1 MQCRPI
7 RRTEIIATP
16 NKQTFAPENS
26 KTSVEHDPAWKP
38 PTSWKVKPTQ
48 FVSPTS
54 PESVPEHDSPH
65 STGSGEVT
73 HLQQFIERIEG
84 TKPDI
89 IAQRLADGYEINGDA
104 MSVEASQLKYQ
115 LWLLAALQLGTKERP
130 GSSCSS
136 SSPSKSSRF
145 LRFSSLSSSTITTA
159 AASTSEQ
166 EHIMVLFG
174 SLADLYQ
181 IGIVHAHKQVTATS
195 TFPTPQLAL
204 PPNVTYQLMSS
215 PTYLPLPYPSSIF
228 THIYSPALAPSLS
241 APKIPSMLLEMHR
254 LLCENGTFEIRL
266 TDVVPKRAGLKL
278 RMWLDEH
285 VMINLERGFRC
296 ARPTLL
302 MPGWLSDAGFVLQ
315 APTPPLSDDMS
326 LSSSVSSIYSASSSQ
341 YPLAL
346 SLSPSSSP
354 STPTTRSIYL
364 PAASRKISSFPSSS
378 PFTSSNVMRTAA
390 SSPTR
395 SGGDRSSSNSSIS
408 NSSIYSRNDEYENL
422 AILAGRALWKDVW
435 GGFVQKQRCDWWDD
449 PEIEREC
456 REMGTTIEVQ
466 TICAVK
472 KSREGES
479 VRASGL
485 GQHECI

>member
-1 MQCRPI
+1 MLCRPI
-7 RRTEIIATP
+7 RQTEIIATP
-16 NKQTFAPENS
+16 NKQTSVPEIS

-38 PTSWKVKPTQ
+38 PSSWKVKPTQ
-48 FVSPTS
+48 SVSPTS
-54 PESVPEHDSPH
+54 PESVPEHDSLH
-65 STGSGEVT
+65 TTGSGEVT
-73 HLQQFIERIEG
+73 HLQQLIERMEG
-84 TKPDI
+84 TKPDA
-89 IAQRLADGYEINGDA
+89 IAQRLKDGYEVNGDA

-130 GSSCSS
+130 GSSCST

-145 LRFSSLSSSTITTA
+145 SRFSSISSSTIT
-159 AASTSEQ
+159 AASAISEQ

-195 TFPTPQLAL
+195 TFPSPQLAL

-228 THIYSPALAPSLS
+228 THVYSPALAPSLS
-241 APKIPSMLLEMHR
+241 APKVPSILLEMHR
-254 LLCENGTFEIRL
+254 LLCEDGIFEIRL

-278 RMWLDEH
+278 RMWLDDH

-302 MPGWLSDAGFVLQ
+302 MPGWLTDAGFVLQ
-315 APTPPLSDDMS
+315 APTPLLSDDIS
-326 LSSSVSSIYSASSSQ
+326 LSSSLSSI
-341 YPLAL
+341 
-346 SLSPSSSP
+346 SSP
-354 STPTTRSIYL
+354 STSQSPLPLSSSPFSPHSMPTTRTISL
-364 PAASRKISSFPSSS
+364 PAVSRKVSSFPSSS
-378 PFTSSNVMRTAA
+378 SSTSSNVARTAA
-390 SSPTR
+390 SSPAR
-395 SGGDRSSSNSSIS
+395 SGGDRSSSHSSIS
-408 NSSIYSRNDEYENL
+408 NTSVYSRNDESENL
-422 AILAGRALWKDVW
+422 AVIAGRALWKDVW

-456 REMGTTIEVQ
+456 REMGTTIETQ
-466 TICAVK
+466 TICAIK
-472 KSREGES
+472 KSKVGEA

-485 GQHECI
+485 GQREYI